1 MGSELLSKNVITAVR
16 TPRFVVLVEKNK
28 KYWRAYVDGIIR
40 TFSQVWGGEHFIIV
54 PTDGKVIDESFWKI
68 LEAYSP
74 DYIGRYIPC
83 LLDME
88 QVDNKRYEQ
97 IKAKYK
103 TGWGLPDEEFEKRW
117 SEQAKMAH
125 LGGLDVDKE
134 LSQELKNRLS
144 PFYFADHV
152 VKENVFHDS
161 HLAYPFTQIEN
172 IVESAKD
179 RPTEVFAPLEVNDEA
194 YRLLALSRAG
204 ALSDD
209 YARTL
214 ESKGFTVTTLPSN
227 PEVFRLRDYI
237 AALESNEYDPS
248 WQRAMHG
255 DSDKLPPD
263 DFLRKL
269 PFNLSMLHLGKYY
282 RQAAHRD
289 WEENIVVVTGDTMD
303 DYCLYYCLSRLHDGA
318 FWLPDAHLNEAHKK
332 VIANREREDS
342 EVQLFSEVEGIASE
356 LVNTYYKK
364 IKYGHDNKKINLTS
378 ATLTPR
384 QLVYRKQWMSEIC
397 FSGSEILQ
405 SCNIVPFDTMP
416 ISCVMQVIEMNNHA
430 NQQDIVFQNRQSI
443 GRINTPK
450 PKNFNPVN
458 PSEHR
463 WITTVNIDSFRP
475 PALSFLGST
484 ILTGMNSVQETRVAK
499 DELAYFCPN
508 VAYFGGDIDSITAR
522 PTINLSSDDDMLSA
536 YFADSGYTTERSDK
550 GSYLK
555 DTIDRFGS
563 LEQTAAFF
571 RTESKRNIFDQYLV
585 TKPEQGDDEIVR
597 LTVESRT
604 YLSFEAFS
612 RKLKDENEAISMVDE
627 LIAKD
632 IISRG
637 LIFQCSRCRLSAWYD
652 IGSVGNSFTCNR
664 CGLNQTYSH
673 SNWKYPAEPKWYY
686 RLAETVYLFYGT
698 SSHLT
703 ALALDKLRLEAP
715 NEFHYVSETNIL
727 NPQSSKPKQEIDI
740 LAISRG
746 NIILGECKDCPVRPA
761 DVRKYLTIFSQL
773 NIQPAQFLLATT
785 EQTIVSNVQAE
796 LDKFKNH
803 RIFTRSDLYD

>member
-1 MGSELLSKNVITAVR
+1 MQELFSRNVTTAVR
-16 TPRFVVLVEKNK
+16 TPRFAVLVDNHEKNWK
-28 KYWRAYVDGIIR
+28 AYISGIVQ

-54 PTDGKVIDESFWKI
+54 PTDGKVIDDNFWRI

-83 LLDME
+83 VLDLK
-88 QVDNKRYEQ
+88 QADNIRYEQ
-97 IKAKYK
+97 IKAKHK
-103 TGWGLPDEEFEKRW
+103 EGWGLTGEEFEKQW
-117 SEQAKMAH
+117 SEQAGMAH
-125 LGGLDVDKE
+125 LGGLDVDKA
-134 LSQELKNRLS
+134 LSEELKNRLS
-144 PFYFADHV
+144 PFYFDDHV
-152 VKENVFHDS
+152 VKENVFHNS
-161 HLAYPFTQIEN
+161 HLAYPFTQIEH
-172 IVESAKD
+172 IIESAKD
-179 RPTEVFAPLEVNDEA
+179 RPTEIFAPLEVNDEA
-194 YRLLALSRAG
+194 YMLLTLSRAG
-204 ALSDD
+204 ALSES

-214 ESKGFTVTTLPSN
+214 ESKGFTVATLPTD

-237 AALESNEYDPS
+237 AALESNDYDPS
-248 WQRAMHG
+248 WQRAMHE
-255 DSDKLPPD
+255 DSDKLPSE

-269 PFNLSMLHLGKYY
+269 PFSLSMLHLGKYY
-282 RQAAHRD
+282 RHATHRD
-289 WEENIVVVTGDTMD
+289 WEENIVVVVGDTMN
-303 DYCLYYCLSRLHDGA
+303 DYCLYYCLSRLHDGV
-318 FWLPDAHLNEAHKK
+318 FWLPDTHLNAAHKK

-342 EVQLFSEVEGIASE
+342 EVQPFSEVEGITSE
-356 LVNTYYKK
+356 LVNTYYKI
-364 IKYGHDNKKINLTS
+364 IKYGHGKKNINLTS
-378 ATLTPR
+378 ATLTSR
-384 QLVYRKQWMSEIC
+384 QLTYRKQWMSEVC
-397 FSGSEILQ
+397 FSGNEILQ
-405 SCNIVPFDTMP
+405 HCNIVPFVTMP

-463 WITTVNIDSFRP
+463 WITTVNIDDFRP
-475 PALSFLGST
+475 PALSFLGNK

-522 PTINLSSDDDMLSA
+522 PTISMPLDEDMLSA
-536 YFADSGYTTERSDK
+536 YFADSGYATELSDK

-563 LEQTAAFF
+563 LEQTATFF

-597 LTVESRT
+597 LSVESRT
-604 YLSFEAFS
+604 YLSFEAFR
-612 RKLKDENEAISMVDE
+612 RKLKDESEAISLIDE
-627 LIAKD
+627 LLAKD

-637 LIFQCSRCRLSAWYD
+637 LIFQCSRCRLAAWYD
-652 IGSVGNSFTCNR
+652 IGSVGNTFTCTR
-664 CGLNQTYSH
+664 CGLNQTYNH

-686 RLAETVYLFYGT
+686 RLAETAYLFYES

-746 NIILGECKDCPVRPA
+746 NIILGECKDCPVKPA

-773 NIQPAQFLLATT
+773 NIQPAQFILATT
-785 EQTIVSNVQAE
+785 EQTIASNVQAE
-796 LDKFKNH
+796 LNKFKNH
-803 RIFTRSDLYD
+803 RILTRIDLYG